1 MVLKMG
7 ERCFEDSAVLTWS
20 DADKFKEGDWV
31 LFQRGAGG
39 SFRTHV
45 NGVECYHFSS
55 PQGIKAVVPR
65 PDLVY

>member
-1 MVLKMG
+1 
-7 ERCFEDSAVLTWS
+7 
-20 DADKFKEGDWV
+20 V